1 MLTGMK
7 PLPKALI
14 IFLPIALAVWV
25 SVKFMPEK
33 KVEPVVTPIAAQVV
47 PAEQPKFESQSGDPS
62 AKAETVQVSP
72 VPVTEDNSQSEG
84 MKALLQKGKK

>member
-33 KVEPVVTPIAAQVV
+33 KVEPVVPPIAAQVV
-47 PAEQPKFESQSGDPS
+47 PAETAVAPAPVAATSEPAQAPVVEDSSQSAGL
-62 AKAETVQVSP
+62 
-72 VPVTEDNSQSEG
+72 
-84 MKALLQKGKK
+84 KALLQKGKK